1 MRRVCSYSMHS
12 DSYESI
18 WFNVGMMM
26 YAVELYSLFDLDL
39 DSRAQEGKTAKTSVP
54 IIS

>member
-1 MRRVCSYSMHS
+1 MKCVCSYSMR
-12 DSYESI
+12 SYGFESI

-26 YAVELYSLFDLDL
+26 YAVELYSLLDL
-39 DSRAQEGKTAKTSVP
+39 DSRAQEGKTAKSSVP